1 MRVVCLTEPARARSC
16 AAVLSLAGGLL
27 ASACGTPGPDAVPAI
42 ETLPADSGV
51 DMALEFDG
59 INDYASLGT
68 AGFPFP
74 RLPQTISFWLSA
86 SAGGPAEQT
95 VITLNK
101 DAASGILLGLSN
113 GILTARSAYDGDVF
127 VQATAAITFEHWH
140 HVAYLFDGSDEAP
153 HHTLYLD
160 GALIGT
166 GTALPDK
173 RTPNT
178 AFMGSDSREERCY
191 KGKLD
196 ELRIWAAGRT
206 PSQVAEE
213 IAGEVPEQ
221 EYPELVLYYTFGEAG
236 GARVVDRSGRGNH
249 ALLGD
254 GLQNYMPKRVAS
266 GVAQARK

>member
-1 MRVVCLTEPARARSC
+1 MRVVPALS
-16 AAVLSLAGGLL
+16 VLGGLL
-27 ASACGTPGPDAVPAI
+27 GSACGTPGPDVPGAI
-42 ETLPADSGV
+42 ETLPADSER

-59 INDYASLGT
+59 SNDYASLGT

-86 SAGGPAEQT
+86 SAGGPVEQT
-95 VITLNK
+95 VVTLNK
-101 DAASGILLGLSN
+101 DAASGILIGLSS
-113 GILTARSAYDGDVF
+113 GVLTARSVYDGDLF
-127 VQATAAITFEHWH
+127 VQAQAPLGFDSWH
-140 HVAYLFDGSDEAP
+140 HVAYLFDGSDDAP

-160 GALIGT
+160 GAPVGT

-178 AFMGSDSREERCY
+178 AFMGSDSHEERCF

-206 PSQVAEE
+206 RAQLAEE
-213 IAGEVPEQ
+213 IAGEVAEQ
-221 EYPELVLYYTFGEAG
+221 EFPELVLYYSFGETD

-254 GLQNYMPKRVAS
+254 GLPSYMPRRVPS
-266 GVAQARK
+266 GVAQARR